1 MFILPMC
8 GTAAQDDPEIMISSA
23 SIVLEVGVMN
33 APMKHILNYVLFFSF
48 FKNTSKCLFVFFR
61 FVVDLHINNFTDVGF
76 CVYVIFHF

>member
-1 MFILPMC
+1 MFILRMC

-48 FKNTSKCLFVFFR
+48 F
-61 FVVDLHINNFTDVGF
+61 
-76 CVYVIFHF
+76 